1 MGVMQSPDRATPYIP
16 HYRVELRFAGKI
28 AAAKITDRVG
38 LVALY
43 GGILVAVGGLVMEV
57 GLQLPLEAL
66 AAYIVG
72 GLAVFSAVVLFVV
85 TLILHIVASMQAFS
99 IRRTFPHN
107 PLPAK
112 FLHAEFVRWIHRVDL
127 VLITA
132 ATIFATF
139 ASFGFA
145 AGITIPSGLG
155 LGFIGW
161 AITEIWGFGANRAV
175 NKEVTRQKR
184 LAKILVDDP
193 WRHGT
198 LLKR

>member
-1 MGVMQSPDRATPYIP
+1 MRMSVVKSPERETPYVP
-16 HYRVELRFAGKI
+16 QYRVELRFAGKI
-28 AAAKITDRVG
+28 AGAKIADRVG

-43 GGILVAVGGLVMEV
+43 GGILIAVGGFAME
-57 GLQLPLEAL
+57 LNPQLSLEAL
-66 AAYIVG
+66 VAYIVG
-72 GLAVFSAVVLFVV
+72 GLSVISAIALFVV
-85 TLILHIVASMQAFS
+85 SLVLHVVASIQAFS

-112 FLHAEFVRWIHRVDL
+112 YLHAEFVRWIHRVDL
-127 VLITA
+127 ILIAA
-132 ATIFATF
+132 ATIVATF

-175 NKEVTRQKR
+175 NKEVARQKR
-184 LAKILVDDP
+184 LAK
-193 WRHGT
+193 
-198 LLKR
+198 

>member
-1 MGVMQSPDRATPYIP
+1 MSVIQSPERTTPYIP
-16 HYRVELRFAGKI
+16 QYRVELRFAGKI
-28 AAAKITDRVG
+28 AAAKTTDRVG

-43 GGILVAVGGLVMEV
+43 GGILVAVSGLVMEV
-57 GLQLPLEAL
+57 SLQLPLEAVV
-66 AAYIVG
+66 AYIVG
-72 GLAVFSAVVLFVV
+72 ALAVISAVVLFVV
-85 TLILHIVASMQAFS
+85 TFVLHIVASIQAVS

-127 VLITA
+127 ILIAA
-132 ATIFATF
+132 ATIVATF

-161 AITEIWGFGANRAV
+161 AVTEIWAFGANRSV
-175 NKEVTRQKR
+175 NKEVARQKR
-184 LAKILVDDP
+184 LAKVLLDDP
-193 WRHGT
+193 RHHGT
-198 LLKR
+198 KGRR

>member
-1 MGVMQSPDRATPYIP
+1 MQSPERATPYIP
-16 HYRVELRFAGKI
+16 QYRVELRFAGKI

-43 GGILVAVGGLVMEV
+43 GGILIAVGGLVMEV

-72 GLAVFSAVVLFVV
+72 GLAVFSAVLLFVV
-85 TLILHIVASMQAFS
+85 TLILHIVASLQAFS
-99 IRRTFPHN
+99 IRRTFPQN

-132 ATIFATF
+132 ATVFATF

-184 LAKILVDDP
+184 LAKVLVDDP
-193 WRHGT
+193 RRHGT